1 MRQFM
6 NKYVEEFRELMLKF
20 ASDSSKH
27 GKLLYVKIDEL
38 QELTNFVKKV
48 CEKAQMYD
56 DLCD

>member
-1 MRQFM
+1 M

-27 GKLLYVKIDEL
+27 EKLLYVKIDEL